1 MKYFHHETSQRELHR
16 WEVLDHIHNEIVRYL
31 LQMVKDLEGTIN
43 EIGLVVGNAPLLAKG
58 MDKLVSFA
66 EVVSGDHGEEVVLD
80 LVLEAAAEPVDEGL
94 GDAVPSSNVPGGGH
108 LQRPEVRAGS
118 CIVCGHAVVAKAEDE
133 GKE

>member
-1 MKYFHHETSQRELHR
+1 MEEA
-16 WEVLDHIHNEIVRYL
+16 L
-31 LQMVKDLEGTIN
+31 LLGERAIGERDSARADL
-43 EIGLVVGNAPLLAKG
+43 
-58 MDKLVSFA
+58 DKLVSFA